1 MSQLVKRGIPVEKI
15 VLETPSQPWQ
25 EGFSNGY
32 RLLSWARRAL
42 NAIGWSAGFSVRPF
56 AGSEAENYLSVLI
69 SGRSTLPVASTTLD
83 GVNFWWP
90 PEKTVGDLGVPSFS
104 PNQDYNHLVLGTWT
118 CQNGAFDVAK
128 LWS

>member
-1 MSQLVKRGIPVEKI
+1 M
-15 VLETPSQPWQ
+15 
-25 EGFSNGY
+25 
-32 RLLSWARRAL
+32 

-56 AGSEAENYLSVLI
+56 TPNEAEDYLQPLI
-69 SGRSTLPVASTTLD
+69 SGRNSLVPVASTNLD

-104 PNQDYNHLVLGTWT
+104 PNQDYNHFVFGTWT
-118 CQNGAFDVAK
+118 CQNGAFDIAK